1 MHVGIADAGILLADV
16 ARRAGAAGRTDLS
29 ERAHVLAERLA
40 RPDVVVVV
48 AGEFKAGKSSLVNAL
63 VGATVCPVD
72 DDVATSVPTLVRF
85 AGEPGVHVRRNDAGA
100 EEDRHALDEV
110 ARFVTEL
117 GNPDNREQVRI
128 VEVGV
133 PSALLQDG
141 LALVDTPGVGGLSS
155 AYASATMTTLAM
167 ADAVIFVSDASQ
179 EYTRPELDFLAAARK
194 ACPEVVAVLSK
205 VDVVPEWR
213 RVHALDEGWLAG
225 AGVGGPLVATSAAL
239 HLKGIAD
246 DRADLREESGLA
258 ALVARLRAVV
268 ERVRRDMAA
277 GAVDEARS
285 IVSQMTAPVRAEHDA
300 LADPEETIGRLEE
313 AVEQARRLSADSD
326 WAAVLDDGIIDLESQ
341 VTAELARRLKSVTA
355 EAERTVRASDPGAAW
370 DEFGAALARRVSEEV
385 SAVAVGVGDL
395 AGALAAQLAEEFAEH
410 EAALTATVEAPLLA
424 AASAVAGEAPP
435 ALTRT
440 TLRRGLVVDAGWGG
454 LEAMGVM
461 GSILAFTSI
470 SLFNPFSLVIGVFI
484 GGKTVRDA
492 RRREVERRRDQA
504 SDAVAQYVRDAQQAA
519 DRELKAT
526 SRRIRRELRT
536 TYQRRADALY
546 RSARE
551 SLAAAQ
557 RTVGGDDA
565 QRERRR
571 QELVA
576 ELGELDALAARI
588 TALGAGG

>member
-1 MHVGIADAGILLADV
+1 MTVANADEARELLAEV
-16 ARRAGAAGRTDLS
+16 ARRAGAAGRTDLT
-29 ERAHVLAERLA
+29 ERVLALAERLA
-40 RPDVVVVV
+40 RPDAVAVV

-63 VGATVCPVD
+63 VGAAICPVD

-85 AGEPGVHVRRNDAGA
+85 AGQPGVRVRRHDDA
-100 EEDRHALDEV
+100 EEDWPALDDV

-117 GNPDNREQVRI
+117 GNPDNREEVRI

-155 AYASATMTTLAM
+155 AYASATMTALAM

-194 ACPEVVAVLSK
+194 VCPEIVPVLSK

-213 RVHALDEGWLAG
+213 RVHVLNEGWLAG
-225 AGVGGPLVATSAAL
+225 AGVGGPIVATSAAL
-239 HLKGIAD
+239 GLRGIAD
-246 DRADLREESGLA
+246 GRDDLRAESGLA
-258 ALVARLRAVV
+258 ALVDRLTAVV
-268 ERVRRDMAA
+268 ERVRRDLAA
-277 GAVDEARS
+277 GALAEARS
-285 IVSQMTAPVRAEHDA
+285 VVGQLAAPLRAEHDA

-341 VTAELARRLKSVTA
+341 VTAELARRMKSVTA
-355 EAERTVRASDPGAAW
+355 DAERTVRASDPGAAW

-395 AGALAAQLAEEFAEH
+395 AAALAARLAEEFAEH
-410 EAALTATVEAPLLA
+410 EAALASTVDARLLA
-424 AASAVAGEAPP
+424 AASAVAGGAPP

-440 TLRRGLVVDAGWGG
+440 TLRRELVVDAGWGG

-492 RRREVERRRDQA
+492 RRRDIERRRDQA
-504 SDAVAQYVRDAQQAA
+504 SDAVAQYVHDAQQAA

-565 QRERRR
+565 RRESRRR
-571 QELVA
+571 ELA
-576 ELGELDALAARI
+576 EQLGELESLA
-588 TALGAGG
+588 ALGAGG